1 MTITTLAAQRLA
13 AHRRLVRA
21 LRLGS
26 EAPNAPTHVQQ
37 LLQER
42 RDRNNVLLAELIVA
56 RRR

>member
-1 MTITTLAAQRLA
+1 MTITALAAQRLA
-13 AHRRLVRA
+13 AQRRLVRA

-26 EAPNAPTHVQQ
+26 EAPNAPIHVQQ